1 MIQVIMALSIE
12 HPSSMGFVAEAGVS
26 TMKTHRVWIE
36 IVILGTTI
44 AFGLALL
51 IASLGA
57 VAGTAVGTL
66 GPNSFRS
73 VLSTGVA

>member
-1 MIQVIMALSIE
+1 
-12 HPSSMGFVAEAGVS
+12 MGGVAETAVGIV
-26 TMKTHRVWIE
+26 KIHRIWIE
-36 IVILGTTI
+36 IVILSTTI

-66 GPNSFRS
+66 GPSSFRS
-73 VLSTGVA
+73 VLNAGVA